1 MSKKINSAFIQKF
14 EVLPITQSSS
24 YSKISI
30 KYISAESNEKFEM
43 FRMMKG
49 TDWRL
54 IIMTLG

>member
-49 TDWRL
+49 TD
-54 IIMTLG
+54 